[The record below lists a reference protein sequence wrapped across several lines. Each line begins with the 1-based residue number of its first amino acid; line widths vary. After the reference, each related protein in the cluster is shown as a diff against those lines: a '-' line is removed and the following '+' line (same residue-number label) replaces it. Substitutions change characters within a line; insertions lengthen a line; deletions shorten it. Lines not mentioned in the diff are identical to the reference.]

1 MNFYVIKL
9 KHIIIALL
17 IFAVIPIIWFT
28 TSRAVSVFNVNGR
41 EIPIYSVERCDNK
54 IALTFDCA
62 WNDDDIDSILDT
74 LDKYNC
80 KATFFVVGD
89 WAEKYSESL
98 KKIYDRGHEIGNHS
112 YNHADYTKMSAE
124 AITADLDKC
133 DGIVESIT
141 GERPYLMRA
150 PSGGYNYQPP
160 APPPSCTSTIVCFSS
175 YGFLQNQLHPE
186 LRQLTQGLQLI
197 HQIRLQYR

>member
-1 MNFYVIKL
+1 MQ
-9 KHIIIALL
+9 
-17 IFAVIPIIWFT
+17 WQ
-28 TSRAVSVFNVNGR
+28 
-41 EIPIYSVERCDNK
+41 
-54 IALTFDCA
+54 
-62 WNDDDIDSILDT
+62 
-74 LDKYNC
+74 
-80 KATFFVVGD
+80 TFFVVGD

-150 PSGGYNYQPP
+150 PSGG
-160 APPPSCTSTIVCFSS
+160 
-175 YGFLQNQLHPE
+175 L
-186 LRQLTQGLQLI
+186 
-197 HQIRLQYR
+197 